1 MIEISFLSSPERAIS
16 RAAALSTPEFRAP
29 ASPLSLVITIYKAC
43 STGRTAESGCCVIS
57 CEPDM
62 RLSTEAAARAYA
74 RPRRA
79 VCCALRIFAAD
90 TASMAFV
97 TVCDFFIATILVLI
111 CLRPA
116 MGLCEL
122 FQLQFKLRFGLRRDI
137 ARPRDA
143 LSNLRRLRAQK
154 VEELLLVL
162 LHALHRHFCQIAVD
176 SRVND
181 YCLLFERQRLAV
193 FLAQDRHQA
202 RAGIDALFGV
212 GVEVLRKLH
221 KGLQLAELR
230 EFQLDSAGNF
240 FHRLGLRAGTHARH
254 REPRVDSRTH
264 AFVKEVCLEEDLP
277 VGNGYDVGRD
287 VAGDV
292 AFLRLD
298 NRERGQRTAAF
309 FLIQFCGA
317 LEQAAVQVKY
327 VARIRLAARR
337 AAQEERKLAVCHRV
351 LGEVVINNERVAAL
365 VH

>member
-16 RAAALSTPEFRAP
+16 RAAALSTPQLRAP

-90 TASMAFV
+90 TASMALV
-97 TVCDFFIATILVLI
+97 TVCDFFIATILVFI

-116 MGLCEL
+116 MGLCE
-122 FQLQFKLRFGLRRDI
+122 FIQLQFKLRFGLRRDI
-137 ARPRDA
+137 ARARDA
-143 LSNLRRLRAQK
+143 LSNRRRLRAQK

-162 LHALHRHFCQIAVD
+162 WHALHRHFCQIAVD

-221 KGLQLAELR
+221 KGLKFAELR
-230 EFQLDSAGNF
+230 EFQFDAAGNF
-240 FHRLGLRAGTHARH
+240 FHRFCLRAGAQDRKSTRLNSSHSQISYA
-254 REPRVDSRTH
+254 V
-264 AFVKEVCLEEDLP
+264 FCL
-277 VGNGYDVGRD
+277 
-287 VAGDV
+287 
-292 AFLRLD
+292 
-298 NRERGQRTAAF
+298 
-309 FLIQFCGA
+309 
-317 LEQAAVQVKY
+317 K
-327 VARIRLAARR
+327 
-337 AAQEERKLAVCHRV
+337 KK
-351 LGEVVINNERVAAL
+351 
-365 VH
+365 